1 MDALIATFIFFFA
14 VIDPIGT
21 VPVFIAVT
29 RHHEAAARRR
39 IALRA
44 TAIAAAVLLFF
55 VIAGEII
62 LTALGI
68 PLAAFQ
74 IAGGIV
80 LFLFALTMIFGES
93 KPDEELKMAGS
104 GTETAIFPLAVPSIA
119 SPGAMLA
126 AVLLTENNR
135 YNLWEQALTALTM
148 LVVLLVVLALLLAA
162 THVHRLIG
170 NSGASI
176 ISRVMGMILSAVAV
190 TSVLDGFRDYFGLAA
205 G

>member
-1 MDALIATFIFFFA
+1 MDDLIATFIFFFA

-29 RHHEAAARRR
+29 SRFQEKIKRQ
-39 IALRA
+39 IAVKAVLVS
-44 TAIAAAVLLFF
+44 TVVLLFF
-55 VIAGEII
+55 IIAGEVV
-62 LTALGI
+62 LTALDI
-68 PLAAFQ
+68 PLSAFQ

-93 KPDEELKMAGS
+93 KPEEEVKMVKSGS
-104 GTETAIFPLAVPSIA
+104 ETAIFPLAVPSIA

-135 YNLWEQALTALTM
+135 YNLTEQALTTVVMLLV
-148 LVVLLVVLALLLAA
+148 LVVVLVFMLAA
-162 THVHRLIG
+162 SLIHRLIG

-176 ISRVMGMILSAVAV
+176 ISRVMGLILASVAV
-190 TSVLDGFRDYFGLAA
+190 SSVLAGIKQYFDL
-205 G
+205 